1 MSATVHTLTLTDE
14 LIPLDD
20 VGTVDAVVLD
30 ADPPDA
36 EQGDGPSRE
45 APHQRPV
52 SVEVVARER
61 VAALG
66 TQAWDAEAGEWVAV
80 TPEMV
85 GQERQLRDAFALGK
99 LMQAVVMRE
108 IVDGKFYLA
117 SGCETITEYAE
128 ERLGVSKST
137 AYDLYRVGSKY
148 ASFLPAGEIGGGFQT
163 LGIGAGVQTSGIEGL
178 AESVQGTSFSNLLE
192 LTRLGDDLDTLLDG
206 SALTLADGR
215 TVSLDS
221 LKRAS
226 AKEAKET
233 IAALKRE
240 YRGKLQRDQERAD
253 LAEAER
259 DVYRERL
266 DTTDATIRT
275 LRDGERLWGPRQL
288 HAEGQIALME
298 SIEQHL
304 KAVGIAADQIHP
316 DDDVPDAVARA
327 AGSMLHR
334 FETHLHNLRD
344 RLAPLTARL

>member
-1 MSATVHTLTLTDE
+1 MPATVHMLTPADE
-14 LIPLDD
+14 LVPLGD
-20 VGTVDAVVLD
+20 VGTDAVVLEV
-30 ADPPDA
+30 DPPDA
-36 EQGDGPSRE
+36 DQGDGPS
-45 APHQRPV
+45 RPV

-66 TQAWDAEAGEWVAV
+66 KDAYDAETGEWVAV

-85 GQERQLRDAFALGK
+85 GQERQMREAFGLGK
-99 LMQAVVMRE
+99 LMQAVVIRE
-108 IVDGKFYLA
+108 IVDRKLFLA
-117 SGCETITEYAE
+117 AGCESFADYADE
-128 ERLGVSKST
+128 HLGTSRTV
-137 AYDLYRVGSKY
+137 AYDLYRVGSRY
-148 ASFLPAGEIGGGFQT
+148 ASFLPVGSSGLIGD
-163 LGIGAGVQTSGIEGL
+163 GVPMSGL
-178 AESVQGTSFSNLLE
+178 ADIADAVQGNSFNSLLE

-226 AKEAKET
+226 SKEAKET

-259 DVYRERL
+259 DLYKERL
-266 DTTDATIRT
+266 EKTDGTIET

-304 KAVGIAADQIHP
+304 KAVGIAADQVHP